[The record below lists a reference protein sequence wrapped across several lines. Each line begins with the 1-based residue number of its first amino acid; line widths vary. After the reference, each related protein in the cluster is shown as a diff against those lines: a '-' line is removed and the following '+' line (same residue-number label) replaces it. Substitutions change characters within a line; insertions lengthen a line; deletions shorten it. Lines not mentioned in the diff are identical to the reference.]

1 MRRKNK
7 LIERKWLP
15 FSRIILYLGM
25 AIIVVLPLIAEE
37 NNEFILQT
45 PITGTVIDGSTNE
58 PLPGVTVSVKGT
70 TRGVIT
76 DLDGKYS
83 IVASSDETLVFS
95 YVGYIKQEIPI
106 GTSSQIDV
114 SLKTEIVDLSEVIV
128 VGYGTQKKSDLTGAI
143 TSVSEEMLK
152 AQPVS
157 SIDQALQGKAAG
169 VIIMQTSGSPAGGV
183 SIMVRGASSIQSSSQ
198 PLYVIDGIPISNQTL
213 GGGASFDGGQGGQ
226 VSNPLAS
233 INPDDI
239 TNIEILKDA
248 SATAIYGSRGAN
260 GVILITTKRGKEGQ
274 NNLSFNMYTGF
285 QQIPK
290 KLNVLSSLDYA
301 RYRLMQE
308 MNDIN
313 RDDYPNY
320 VNQLDWESD
329 FIPFSTLSPDSF
341 PVSTNWQ
348 DEMYRTAPMQNYNL
362 SANGGTEKMRYSLSG
377 GYHNKDGILI
387 GSSYERISLNANID
401 ANLTKWFQMGNTLMV
416 SYSKEDM
423 TFNDAYYGGG
433 LVERALQQRPDMPV
447 YDEEGNYAQPPADWL
462 QTVNPIETEL
472 EKQNDNVITRL
483 FGNIYAQINFMEG
496 LSLKSVFGSD
506 ISNARTTI
514 FEPVNERIGRDKAR
528 MSEAIQ
534 QNLYWSWENYLTFTR
549 KFADAHDISVMM
561 GLSKSVAGWD
571 QFSASRDDF
580 PTDESR
586 NLALGSTDNMK
597 NGAYAGDVAMDSYF
611 GRFIYSYKD
620 FLTFTHT
627 SRWDGSSKFGVGEKR
642 SYFPS
647 YALAWKISN
656 HSFMQ
661 RLEFINF
668 MKLRIGYGKTG
679 NDNIDPT
686 DYLARLSPKEVSFN
700 NTVYAAYQPAGKDN
714 PDLHWETVVSYNA
727 GLDIN
732 MFDSRIQFTTDVYL
746 SRSEDMLI
754 QLPLPITS
762 SPFGNPWT
770 NSALMENRGIELSLV
785 SHNLS
790 GNFTWTTTA
799 SYSYIQNEVIDL
811 KGTVIPMKISTRDE
825 MLTQTAEGYPVAQF
839 YGYVTDGL
847 FRSQEEID
855 AHAFQPGDT
864 RVGDI
869 RFKDLNGDGYIDL
882 NDKAYIGNPLP
893 KHIFGL
899 TNDFT
904 WKNFDA
910 SIFLQ
915 GMAGNEVFNN
925 IRRNME
931 SMKGTTNQFPSVLN
945 AYTPEDVYLE
955 TPYGTFLVAEQNTD
969 TDMPRAYN
977 ADPNSNSRISDRYV
991 EDASYL
997 RIQTVTLGYTLPKNL
1012 TARLKGKQL
1021 RIYVSGKNLYTFTKY
1036 SGYEPEHG
1044 PLQIDGN
1051 PNALLSGI
1059 DIGNY
1064 PIPRSFVFGV
1074 NLDF

>member
-1 MRRKNK
+1 MKK
-7 LIERKWLP
+7 ISKFKKKWLP
-15 FSRIILYLGM
+15 LFRISLYLGV
-25 AIIVVLPLIAEE
+25 ALIITPSLKAEE
-37 NNEFILQT
+37 NTIFLLQA
-45 PITGTVIDGSTNE
+45 PVTGTVIDGNTNE
-58 PLPGVTVSVKGT
+58 ALPGVSVIIKGT

-76 DLDGKYS
+76 DLDGKFS
-83 IVASSDETLVFS
+83 IEASPTEVLMFS
-95 YVGYIKQEIPI
+95 FIGYIAQEISV
-106 GTSSQIDV
+106 GNKTVIDIA
-114 SLKTEIVDLSEVIV
+114 LIPDIIDLSEVVFI
-128 VGYGTQKKSDLTGAI
+128 GYGSQKKSDLTGAI
-143 TSVSEEMLK
+143 TSVSEKMLK

-183 SIMVRGASSIQSSSQ
+183 SIMVRGASSIQASSQ
-198 PLYVIDGIPISNQTL
+198 PLYVIDGIPISNQTT
-213 GGGASFDGGQGGQ
+213 GGNASYDGGQGGQ

-248 SATAIYGSRGAN
+248 SATAIYGARGAN

-290 KLNVLSSLDYA
+290 KLNILSSEGYA

-313 RDDYPNY
+313 SDEYPNY
-320 VNQLDWESD
+320 VNQLDPESD
-329 FIPFSTLSPDSF
+329 FIPFTTLHPDSF

-348 DEMYRTAPMQNYNL
+348 DEMYQTAPMQNYHL
-362 SANGGTEKMRYSLSG
+362 SANGGTEKMKYSLSG
-377 GYHNKDGILI
+377 GYHSKDGILI
-387 GSSYERISLNANID
+387 GSSYERLSLNANID

-416 SYSKEDM
+416 SYSNEDM
-423 TFNDAYYGGG
+423 SFNDAYYGGG

-447 YDEEGNYAQPPADWL
+447 YDEEGNYAQPPDDWL
-462 QTVNPIETEL
+462 ETVNPIETEL
-472 EKQNDNVITRL
+472 EKQDDNVVTRL
-483 FGNIYAQINFMEG
+483 FGNIYAQVNFMEG
-496 LSLKSVFGSD
+496 LSLKSMFGSD
-506 ISNARTTI
+506 ISNSRTTI
-514 FEPVNERIGRDKAR
+514 FEPINERIGRQDAR
-528 MSEAIQ
+528 MREAIQ
-534 QNLYWSWENYLTFTR
+534 QNLYWSWENYLTFNRT
-549 KFADAHDISVMM
+549 FAGTHDISAMA

-586 NLALGSTDNMK
+586 NLALGSEANMR
-597 NGAYAGDVAMDSYF
+597 NGAYAGEVAMDSYF
-611 GRFIYSYKD
+611 GRFVYSYKD
-620 FLTFTHT
+620 LLTFTHT
-627 SRWDGSSKFGVGEKR
+627 SRWDGSSKFGFGKKR

-656 HSFMQ
+656 HGFMKE
-661 RLEFINF
+661 LGFINF
-668 MKLRIGYGKTG
+668 MKLRVGYGKTG
-679 NDNIDPT
+679 NDNINPT
-686 DYLARLSPKEVSFN
+686 DYLARLSQTTVSFN
-700 NTVYAAYQPAGKDN
+700 NVVYPAYQPSGKDN
-714 PDLHWETVVSYNA
+714 PDLHWETVLSYNV
-727 GLDIN
+727 GLDLN

-746 SRSEDMLI
+746 SRSEEMLI
-754 QLPLPITS
+754 QLPLPVTS
-762 SPFGNPWT
+762 SPFGNPYS
-770 NSALMENRGIELSLV
+770 NSALMENRGIEFSLV
-785 SHNLS
+785 SHNFS
-790 GNFTWTTTA
+790 GDFSWTTTA
-799 SYSYIQNEVIDL
+799 SYSFNQNEVIDL
-811 KGTVIPMKISTRDE
+811 KETVIPMRISTRDD

-847 FRSQEEID
+847 FRSEQEIEQ
-855 AHAFQPGDT
+855 HALQPGDT

-869 RFKDLNGDGYIDL
+869 RFRDLNGDGYIDL
-882 NDKAYIGNPLP
+882 NDKAYIGNPIP
-893 KHIFGL
+893 KHIYGL

-904 WKNFDA
+904 WKNFDV

-931 SMKGTTNQFPSVLN
+931 NMKGTTNQFTSVLD

-977 ADPNSNSRISDRYV
+977 ADDNNNSRVSDRYV

-997 RIQTVTLGYTLPKNL
+997 RIQTVTLGYTLPENL
-1012 TARLKGKQL
+1012 IARLKGKRL

-1036 SGYEPEHG
+1036 TGYEPEHG
-1044 PLQIDGN
+1044 PLQIGGN
-1051 PNALLSGI
+1051 PNVLLSGI

-1064 PIPRSFVFGV
+1064 PIPRSVVFGV